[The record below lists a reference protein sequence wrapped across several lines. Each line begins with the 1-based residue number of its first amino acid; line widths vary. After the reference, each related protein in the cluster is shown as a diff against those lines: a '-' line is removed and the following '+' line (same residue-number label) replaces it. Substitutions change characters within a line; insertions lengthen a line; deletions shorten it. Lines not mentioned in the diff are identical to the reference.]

1 MIDVRENEEL
11 KRLIENNPDCE
22 IVPFSEDTVLIL
34 PRQEKMI
41 KVIFEPPDVSDWR
54 IL

>member
-1 MIDVRENEEL
+1 VIDVQGNAEL
-11 KRLIENNPDCE
+11 KELIENNPDWE
-22 IVPFSEDTVLIL
+22 IVPLSEDMVLVL

-41 KVIFEPPDVSDWR
+41 KVVFEPPDVSDWR